1 MKQLSAIKKIIAVLV
16 MILISFKQLNA
27 QTTPPLSPLDSASG
41 TLKNGTHVKV
51 VYSSP
56 SVRER
61 KIWGELVPY
70 HKMWRAGA
78 NAATLIE
85 LDKDVKIDGNTL
97 KAGKYSIYMTPE
109 EENWVIIFS
118 SQTGQAGLNNDGTT
132 TLDFDKVVLRA
143 LATSKKSKNFNER
156 LIYSIN
162 EKGMILSW
170 EKLEVTLL
178 MK

>member
-1 MKQLSAIKKIIAVLV
+1 
-16 MILISFKQLNA
+16 
-27 QTTPPLSPLDSASG
+27 
-41 TLKNGTHVKV
+41 
-51 VYSSP
+51 
-56 SVRER
+56 
-61 KIWGELVPY
+61 
-70 HKMWRAGA
+70 WRAGA

-143 LATSKKSKNFNER
+143 LATSKKS
-156 LIYSIN
+156 
-162 EKGMILSW
+162 
-170 EKLEVTLL
+170 
-178 MK
+178 